1 MAERIKKKLYTPHQN
16 ESFDLSRSKIQ
27 LFLECQKCF
36 YLDRSEKYRISRP
49 SGPMSYIPT
58 TIDLLLKKDFDKY
71 RKLKSAHPYFKKY
84 NLNFV
89 PYEHNDIE
97 LWQNNRKGIR
107 HHHLDTNFLVYGAID
122 DCWFDTMNN
131 KIVLADYKTTAA
143 SYDSKTLKIKDA
155 SLSEKGAPHKYWYK
169 KQIEIYSWIFQQ
181 QGFDI
186 SKISYFLFCS
196 ALYKNIE
203 SFDDKIE
210 FKIDIIPY
218 EMDSSWVEG
227 VILDIKKILDNKVIP
242 KQNPDCKF
250 CNYRES
256 IN

>member
-1 MAERIKKKLYTPHQN
+1 MQHSNSQ
-16 ESFDLSRSKIQ
+16 
-27 LFLECQKCF
+27 
-36 YLDRSEKYRISRP
+36 
-49 SGPMSYIPT
+49 
-58 TIDLLLKKDFDKY
+58 
-71 RKLKSAHPYFKKY
+71 
-84 NLNFV
+84 
-89 PYEHNDIE
+89 
-97 LWQNNRKGIR
+97 
-107 HHHLDTNFLVYGAID
+107 
-122 DCWFDTMNN
+122 
-131 KIVLADYKTTAA
+131 A
-143 SYDSKTLKIKDA
+143 SQIKIKDA

-256 IN
+256 LN